1 MSQPK
6 RAAADAHLD
15 PRAPLVLDIHELGRR
30 PGAMRKM
37 TLTAPAPPGFRLEL
51 AGVDEKSEL
60 DIWVR
65 LEAVMEGVLA
75 SGEVTARV
83 TGQCGRCLD
92 PLETDVVAAFQQLYS
107 YDDRDAD
114 EETLSLDGDLLDLE
128 PTLRDAIVLALPMT
142 PLCRE
147 DCAGLCAECGI
158 RLDDEPGHRH
168 DMSDPRWAAL
178 ASLLPDQPG
187 GGRAADEEE

>member
-1 MSQPK
+1 MPRFN
-6 RAAADAHLD
+6 RAAADSHLD
-15 PRAPLVLDIHELGRR
+15 RRAPLVLDTRELGRR
-30 PGAMRKM
+30 PGAMRRL
-37 TLTAPAPPGFRLEL
+37 TLSAPAPDGFRLEL

-60 DIWVR
+60 EMWVR

-75 SGEVTARV
+75 SGEVTAHV

-92 PLETDVVAAFQQLYS
+92 PLETDVVVPFQQLYS
-107 YDDRDAD
+107 YDDDETD

-128 PTLRDAIVLALPMT
+128 PTLRDAIVLALPMA

-147 DCAGLCAECGI
+147 DCAGLCVECGI

-168 DMSDPRWAAL
+168 DESDPRWDAL
-178 ASLLPDQPG
+178 AALLPDQPG
-187 GGRAADEEE
+187 GALAADEED